1 MLHLIKKKQVQHI
14 YYSIYFEKMI
24 KAMLLVIFDKIIK
37 TTYMILLNIFQISW
51 YKNKKIDLLSLRIQF
66 FLQATL

>member
-1 MLHLIKKKQVQHI
+1 
-14 YYSIYFEKMI
+14 MI
-24 KAMLLVIFDKIIK
+24 KAMLLVIFNKIIK